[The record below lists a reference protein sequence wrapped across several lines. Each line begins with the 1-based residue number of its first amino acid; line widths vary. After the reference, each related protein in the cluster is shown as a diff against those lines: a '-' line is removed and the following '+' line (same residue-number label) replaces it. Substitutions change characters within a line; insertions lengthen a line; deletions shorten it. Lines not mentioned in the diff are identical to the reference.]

1 MSALWQFWDSSLGK
15 KVVMAVTGLIG
26 VGFVLGHMVGN
37 LQVFGHE
44 PGEAMHKYALLLR
57 TSMPLLYAIRLTL
70 VGAVALHITAAYQLT
85 MRNRA
90 ARPQDYAKRSPQV
103 STIASQTLRWG
114 GVLLLAFIVFHIAD
128 MTLGIGHPQ
137 FTHLDPYNN
146 LVYGMRR
153 PLVALFYVAAVA
165 ALGLHLWHGAWAS
178 FRTLGLRKASDTPF
192 KRNLAIAVA
201 VLVVLGFAAVPIA
214 AGLGMLKP
222 DVPLD
227 QQAAVITGTPRTA
240 PNAQ

>member
-1 MSALWQFWDSSLGK
+1 MSALLKFWDSSLGK
-15 KVVMAVTGLIG
+15 KVVMAVTGIIG
-26 VGFVLGHMVGN
+26 ILFVVGHMVGN
-37 LQVFGHE
+37 LQVFGHA

-57 TSMPLLYAIRLTL
+57 TSMGLLWAVRLGL
-70 VGAVALHITAAYQLT
+70 IASVVLHVTAAYQLT

-90 ARPQDYAKRSPQV
+90 ARPAGYARQVPQA
-103 STIASQTLRWG
+103 STLASRTMRVG
-114 GVLLLAFIVFHIAD
+114 GVLLVAFIVFHIAD

-165 ALGLHLWHGAWAS
+165 ALGLHLWHGAWAG

-192 KRNLAIAVA
+192 KRSLAVA
-201 VLVVLGFAAVPIA
+201 VAVVIALGFAAVPIA
-214 AGLGMLKP
+214 MGLGLLKP
-222 DVPLD
+222 DMALD
-227 QQAAVITGTPRTA
+227 QQAAVAPITA
-240 PNAQ
+240 PVGH